1 MTDPQVCLRKKE
13 LEYETR
19 LDLQANLY
27 YAVQFLARNA
37 GRREEKFSP
46 IVNLSIWTFSVLM

>member
-46 IVNLSIWTFSVLM
+46 IVNLSI